1 MEINYQETSKDL
13 LTRIDIHE
21 KYGARNIDRWNTEI
35 LRPKPGFRILD
46 VGCGAGKQCFLY
58 SDYTKGQANIIGGDF
73 SEELLEK
80 ARARQAERG
89 DQNIQFQFLDFN
101 KPFAFEPDTFDLL
114 SSSFAIYYASDLK
127 FTFGEAHRV
136 LRSADPSAGV
146 AGGRLFVTGPLPENK
161 QMFYEIIKEA
171 SNKPIPPM
179 PGSSRFKGE
188 IFNTISGIFAKTELL
203 TFENPL
209 TFPAVAPFI
218 DYVRASLAED
228 RKLWTSM
235 FNGKEEYEALIGEI
249 EKVANRWFE
258 RDGKLVMT
266 KVVGGILATK

>member
-21 KYGARNIDRWNTEI
+21 KYGARNIDQWNIEVLT
-35 LRPKPGFRILD
+35 PQPGDNILD

-58 SDYTKGQANIIGGDF
+58 SDHTQRQAKITGGDF
-73 SEELLEK
+73 SEELLGK
-80 ARARQAERG
+80 ARAKLAERG
-89 DQNIQFQFLDFN
+89 DKNIDFQFLDFN
-101 KPFAFEPDTFDLL
+101 KPFAYAENTFDFV
-114 SSSFAIYYASDLK
+114 SSAFAIYYAADLK
-127 FTFGEAHRV
+127 FTFSEAHRV
-136 LRSADPSAGV
+136 TKP
-146 AGGRLFVTGPLPENK
+146 GGRLFVTGPLPENK
-161 QMFYEIIKEA
+161 KMFYDIIIEA
-171 SNKPIPPM
+171 TSQAIPPM

-188 IFNTISGIFAKTELL
+188 IFDTISSLFAKTELL

-209 TFPAVAPFI
+209 TFPEVAPFI
-218 DYVRASLAED
+218 EYVRASLSED

-235 FNGKEEYEALIGEI
+235 FNGKEEYEQMIGKI
-249 EKVANRWFE
+249 EAVANAWFQ